1 MFDSTPQGTTTT
13 PADWS
18 SSRQHATRRR
28 TAVQHEVTRLLD
40 TLAPERT
47 PQRRPAPEPAVRA
60 YRWPARCILQG
71 AEHAVSVSWFPAGRD
86 DDTLGEMLVIAWR
99 GIVSH
104 PGATRRAADEAVAI
118 RSLLL
123 HPEETDGGAW
133 SWRTES
139 GEPVLDTTALATY
152 CREQVAGD
160 A

>member
-104 PGATRRAADEAVAI
+104 PGATRRAADEAVAV